1 MGERLAEVEGRLSP
15 QGLAARLER
24 YPELRAKIE
33 ALLGL
38 IEGAH
43 GEVEKAAVAEQQVVE
58 TMREFG
64 HDVLQR
70 WADRQQH
77 HQAAACAA
85 RPGVNRK
92 KKKRSTGTRDSAKS
106 R

>member
-1 MGERLAEVEGRLSP
+1 MGERSAEVEARLGP
-15 QGLAARLER
+15 PDLAARLER

-43 GEVEKAAVAEQQVVE
+43 GDVEKAAVAEQQVVE
-58 TMREFG
+58 AMRAFG

-70 WADRQQH
+70 WADRQQQR
-77 HQAAACAA
+77 QAAAGAA

-92 KKKRSTGTRDSAKS
+92 KKKRSPGTRASAKS